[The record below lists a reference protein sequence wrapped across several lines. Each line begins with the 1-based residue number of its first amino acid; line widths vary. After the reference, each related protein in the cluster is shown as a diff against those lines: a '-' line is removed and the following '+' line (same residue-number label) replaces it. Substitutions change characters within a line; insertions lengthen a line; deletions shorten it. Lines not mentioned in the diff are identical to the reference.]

1 MATGRVFI
9 LESPNP
15 LDLLENRGE
24 RLALE
29 QVCKLAGYDAWT
41 FLLRNAQELKQ
52 TFSYISSIKGD
63 KDDKTPLF
71 IHVSVHGNDS
81 GIGVGPDMITWD
93 NLAKTVQ
100 QIYAR
105 LRYYRGPI
113 ILILSACGANNQKLT
128 AELTEG
134 VNSAHVPFIPPEYIF
149 VFSDDTVLWTDAVV
163 TWTIFYREVSYL
175 DFIDKTV
182 VQDLLNRLHK
192 SGFGNLKY
200 CRWDNGSKEYKHFVP
215 KDK

>member
-29 QVCKLAGYDAWT
+29 QVCKLVGHDAST
-41 FLLRNAQELKQ
+41 FLLRDAQELKQ

-63 KDDKTPLF
+63 KNDKTPLF

-81 GIGVGPDMITWD
+81 EIAVGPDRITWD
-93 NLAKTVQ
+93 DLSKTVQ
-100 QIYAR
+100 QMYTR
-105 LRYYRGPI
+105 LRYYHGPI
-113 ILILSACGANNQKLT
+113 ILILSACGASKQKLT
-128 AELTEG
+128 TELTKG
-134 VNSAHVPFIPPEYIF
+134 VNSAQKPFIPPEYVF

-163 TWTIFYREVSYL
+163 TWTIFYREASKL
-175 DFIDKTV
+175 DFTARTA
-182 VQDLLNRLHK
+182 VQALLNRLHK

-200 CRWDNGSKEYKHFVP
+200 CRWDTRSKEYKHFAP

>member
-1 MATGRVFI
+1 MATGRGFI

-81 GIGVGPDMITWD
+81 GIGVGPDIITWD

-100 QIYAR
+100 QMYAR
-105 LRYYRGPI
+105 LRYYHGPI
-113 ILILSACGANNQKLT
+113 ILILSACGANKQKLT

-134 VNSAHVPFIPPEYIF
+134 VNSAHEPFIPPEYIF

-215 KDK
+215 KGK

>member
-1 MATGRVFI
+1 MATGRMFI

-15 LDLLENRGE
+15 LDLLENRDE

-41 FLLRNAQELKQ
+41 FLLRDAQELKQ

-63 KDDKTPLF
+63 KSDKTPFF
-71 IHVSVHGNDS
+71 IHISVHGNDS
-81 GIGVGPDMITWD
+81 GIGIGPHGITWG

-100 QIYAR
+100 QMYTR
-105 LRYYRGPI
+105 LQYYHGPI
-113 ILILSACGANNQKLT
+113 ILILSACGANKQKLT

-134 VNSAHVPFIPPEYIF
+134 VNSAQKPFIPPEYVF

-163 TWTIFYREVSYL
+163 TWTIFYREASSL
-175 DFIDKTV
+175 DFTDKIA

-200 CRWDNGSKEYKHFVP
+200 CRWDNRSKEYMHFVP

>member
-15 LDLLENRGE
+15 LDLLENQGE

-41 FLLRNAQELKQ
+41 FLLRDAHELKQ
-52 TFSYISSIKGD
+52 TFSYISSVKGD
-63 KDDKTPLF
+63 KSDKTPLF
-71 IHVSVHGNDS
+71 IHISVHGNDS
-81 GIGVGPDMITWD
+81 GIGIGPDGITWD

-100 QIYAR
+100 QMYTR
-105 LRYYRGPI
+105 LQYYHGPI
-113 ILILSACGANNQKLT
+113 ILILSACGANKQKLT

-134 VNSAHVPFIPPEYIF
+134 VNSAQKPFIPPEYVF

-163 TWTIFYREVSYL
+163 TWTIFYREASSL
-175 DFIDKTV
+175 DFTDKIAV
-182 VQDLLNRLHK
+182 KDLLNRLHK

-200 CRWDNGSKEYKHFVP
+200 CRWDNRSKEYKHFVP

>member
-81 GIGVGPDMITWD
+81 GIGVGPDIITWD

-100 QIYAR
+100 QMYAR
-105 LRYYRGPI
+105 LRYYHGPI
-113 ILILSACGANNQKLT
+113 ILILSACGANKQKLT

-134 VNSAHVPFIPPEYIF
+134 VNSAREPFIPPEYIF

-200 CRWDNGSKEYKHFVP
+200 
-215 KDK
+215 